1 MHMTSNPQKFLM
13 MPVRRYGEAIQELP
27 SEWSALCWA
36 HRVAQIAPVLSLRGL
51 PSRVVRLGWENPDDS
66 QNCVCVCVCVSA
78 HALSLV

>member
-51 PSRVVRLGWENPDDS
+51 PSRVVRLGWENPGSCRSPGRGVPD
-66 QNCVCVCVCVSA
+66 
-78 HALSLV
+78 HPG